1 MPEWLHN
8 LAIISLVTAGICALI
23 ISIDIFTKHPQNMW
37 MFEPRLANHGSVV
50 GTCGTLCLLQS
61 WSVKY

>member
-37 MFEPRLANHGSVV
+37 IMNLVWPITS
-50 GTCGTLCLLQS
+50 TLR
-61 WSVKY
+61 